1 MREDLRRALATPG
14 PVLCEVVVR
23 PDEPRIPRL
32 ASFKKPDGS
41 MASRPLEDLF
51 PFLERE
57 EFESNMIVPT
67 LPE

>member
-1 MREDLRRALATPG
+1 MRKALDTPG
-14 PVLCEVVVR
+14 PVLCEIVVR

-32 ASFKKPDGS
+32 ASFRKADGS

-51 PFLERE
+51 PFLDRE
-57 EFESNMIVPT
+57 EFHSNMIVPT